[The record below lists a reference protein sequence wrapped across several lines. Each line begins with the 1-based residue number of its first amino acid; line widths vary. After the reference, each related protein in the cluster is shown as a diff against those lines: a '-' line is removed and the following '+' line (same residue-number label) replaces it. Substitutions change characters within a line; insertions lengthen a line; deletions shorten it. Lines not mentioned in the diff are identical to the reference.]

1 MSVAHTS
8 VPAVVCQTVYAREV
22 SIVSHAPFQGRIAR
36 FDEPGKPFEIETVTL
51 PDIGP
56 GEILVKVTRVNICG
70 SDVHAWHGTFATRG
84 LGGQLPTV
92 LGHEMVGVVHALG
105 DGVHAD
111 SNGAPLTAG
120 TRVVFPYF
128 FCCHTCRNCLAGR
141 RNACLNLKMAM
152 LGRADEPP
160 YFVGGYADYF
170 VLPAGAVLYTVP
182 DSVSDEIAAGANC
195 ALSQVMYGLER
206 VAQQLGEYVVVQGAG
221 ALGLYAVAVAKA
233 RGAAK
238 VIAID
243 GVPERLE
250 LATAFGADAVIDIT
264 ETSEKER
271 AKTVRALTDGQGA
284 DVVVE
289 VVGHPS
295 AIDEGLKLLGQFGRY
310 VEIGNINIGR
320 TFEFDPSRFVFANK
334 TMVGVSLYDPAVLSR
349 ALDFLEQYQHTL
361 PLDRLAAACY
371 PLDDINAA
379 FAAAEDKRDVR
390 ASIVP

>member
-1 MSVAHTS
+1 MLPSFSLPSALVTA
-8 VPAVVCQTVYAREV
+8 
-22 SIVSHAPFQGRIAR
+22 APYQGRIAR

-51 PDIGP
+51 PGIGP
-56 GEILVKVTRVNICG
+56 GEILIKVTRANICG
-70 SDVHAWHGTFATRG
+70 SDIHAWHGTFATRG

-92 LGHEMVGVVHALG
+92 LGHEMVGIVAALG
-105 DGVHAD
+105 DGIDTD
-111 SNGAPLTAG
+111 SNGRRLEAG
-120 TRVVFPYF
+120 RRVVFPYF
-128 FCCHTCRNCLAGR
+128 FCCHICRNCLAGR

-170 VLPAGAVLYTVP
+170 VLPAGAVVYTVP
-182 DSVSDEIAAGANC
+182 DAVSDEIAAGANC

-206 VAQQLGEYVVVQGAG
+206 VDQQLGEYVVVQGAG

-264 ETSEKER
+264 QTPDRER
-271 AKTVRALTDGQGA
+271 AKLVRTLTEGQGA

-310 VEIGNINIGR
+310 VEIGNINIGK
-320 TFEFDPSRFVFANK
+320 TFEFDPSRFVFTNK

-349 ALDFLEQYQHTL
+349 ALDFLEMYQDTM
-361 PLDRLAAACY
+361 PFDRLAAASY
-371 PLDDINAA
+371 SLEDINDA
-379 FAAAEDKRDVR
+379 FAAADGKRDVR

>member
-1 MSVAHTS
+1 MFT
-8 VPAVVCQTVYAREV
+8 
-22 SIVSHAPFQGRIAR
+22 GRIAR
-36 FDEPGKPFEIETVTL
+36 FDEPGKPFEIETVSL
-51 PDIGP
+51 PDVGP
-56 GEILVKVTRVNICG
+56 GEILIKVSRANICG

-92 LGHEMVGVVHALG
+92 LGHEMVGAIEALG
-105 DGVHAD
+105 DGVSKD
-111 SNGAPLTAG
+111 SNGKPLAPG

-128 FCCHTCRNCLAGR
+128 FCCHECRNCLAGR
-141 RNACLNLKMAM
+141 RNACVNLKMAM

-160 YFVGGYADYF
+160 YFVGGYGDYYL
-170 VLPAGAVLYTVP
+170 LPAGAVVYTVP
-182 DSVSDEIAAGANC
+182 DTVSDDIAAGANC

-206 VAQQLGEYVVVQGAG
+206 VDAQLGEYVVVQGAG

-233 RGAAK
+233 RGAAR

-250 LATAFGADAVIDIT
+250 LTTAFGADDVIDIT
-264 ETSEKER
+264 EVPEVKDR
-271 AKTVRALTDGQGA
+271 AKVVRRLTDGQGA

-310 VEIGNINIGR
+310 VEIGNINIGK
-320 TFEFDPSRFVFANK
+320 TFEFDPSRFVFGNK
-334 TMVGVSLYDPAVLSR
+334 SMVGVSLYDPAVLAR
-349 ALDFLEQYQHTL
+349 ALTFLEQNHDRL
-361 PLDRLAAACY
+361 PLNRLAAATY
-371 PLDDINAA
+371 SLDDINHA
-379 FAAAEDKRDVR
+379 FTAAEAKHDVR

>member
-1 MSVAHTS
+1 MSTS
-8 VPAVVCQTVYAREV
+8 YT
-22 SIVSHAPFQGRIAR
+22 GRIAR
-36 FDEPGKPFEIETVTL
+36 FDAPGEPFEIETVVL
-51 PDIGP
+51 DEVGP
-56 GEILVKVTRVNICG
+56 GEILIKVTRANICG

-92 LGHEMVGVVHALG
+92 LGHEMVGVVEALG
-105 DGVHAD
+105 EGVSAD
-111 SNGAPLTAG
+111 SNGAPLHAG

-128 FCCHTCRNCLAGR
+128 FACHACRNCLAGR
-141 RNACLNLKMAM
+141 RNACQNLKMAM

-160 YFVGGYADYF
+160 YFVGGYADYYL
-170 VLPAGAVLYTVP
+170 LPAGTVVYTVP
-182 DSVSDEIAAGANC
+182 DSVSDDIAAGANC

-206 VAQQLGEYVVVQGAG
+206 VDLQLGENVVVQGAG

-233 RGAAK
+233 RGAAC

-250 LATAFGADAVIDIT
+250 LATQFGADVVIDINVVT
-264 ETSEKER
+264 TDKDR
-271 AKTVRALTDGQGA
+271 IKVVRKHTDGLGA

-295 AIDEGLKLLGQFGRY
+295 AIDEGLKMLGQFGRY
-310 VEIGNINIGR
+310 VEIGNINIGK

-349 ALDFLEQYQHTL
+349 ALTFLEQHQDRL
-361 PLDRLAAACY
+361 PFDRLAAASY
-371 PLDDINAA
+371 SLDDINAA
-379 FAAAEDKRDVR
+379 FAAADERRDVR
-390 ASIVP
+390 ASIIP

>member
-1 MSVAHTS
+1 MHSK
-8 VPAVVCQTVYAREV
+8 
-22 SIVSHAPFQGRIAR
+22 SHANTSRTGRIAR
-36 FDEPGKPFEIETVTL
+36 FDEPGKPFQIETVTL
-51 PDIGP
+51 PDVGP
-56 GEILVKVTRVNICG
+56 GEILVRVLRTNICG

-92 LGHEMVGVVHALG
+92 LGHEMVGAIEVLG
-105 DGVHAD
+105 DGVTAD
-111 SNGAPLTAG
+111 SNGKSLAEG

-128 FCCHTCRNCLAGR
+128 YCCHQCRNCLAGR

-160 YFVGGYADYF
+160 YFVGGYGDYYL
-170 VLPAGAVLYTVP
+170 LPAGAVVYTVP
-182 DSVSDEIAAGANC
+182 DTLSDDIAAGANC

-206 VAQQLGEYVVVQGAG
+206 VDLQLGEHVVVQGAG

-233 RGAAK
+233 RGAAN

-250 LATAFGADAVIDIT
+250 LATAFGADSVIDLNEVAT
-264 ETSEKER
+264 PKDR
-271 AKTVRALTDGQGA
+271 AKAVRKLTDGQGA

-295 AIDEGLKLLGQFGRY
+295 AIDEGLQMLAQFGRY
-310 VEIGNINIGR
+310 VEIGNINIGK
-320 TFEFDPSRFVFANK
+320 TFAFDPSRFVFTNK

-349 ALDFLEQYQHTL
+349 ALTFLDRYQHQL
-361 PLDRLAAACY
+361 PFERLAAASY
-371 PLDDINAA
+371 SLDDINEAFTAA
-379 FAAAEDKRDVR
+379 DGKRDVR
-390 ASIVP
+390 ASIAP

>member
-1 MSVAHTS
+1 MSSAQNT
-8 VPAVVCQTVYAREV
+8 
-22 SIVSHAPFQGRIAR
+22 GRIAR
-36 FDEPGKPFEIETVTL
+36 FDEPGKPFEIETV
-51 PDIGP
+51 PVPEAGP
-56 GEILVKVTRVNICG
+56 GQILIRVSRANICG

-92 LGHEMVGVVHALG
+92 LGHEMVGSVAQLG
-105 DGVHAD
+105 DGVTAD
-111 SNGAPLTAG
+111 SNGKPLEVA

-141 RNACLNLKMAM
+141 RNACLNLTMAM

-160 YFVGGYADYF
+160 YFVGGYGDYF
-170 VLPAGAVLYTVP
+170 LLPAGAVVYTVP
-182 DSVSDEIAAGANC
+182 DSISDEIAAGANC

-206 VAQQLGEYVVVQGAG
+206 VDQQLGEYVVVQGAG

-250 LATAFGADAVIDIT
+250 LAKAFGADVVIDIT
-264 ETSEKER
+264 EVTTDKER
-271 AKTVRALTDGQGA
+271 AKIVRKLTDGQGA

-310 VEIGNINIGR
+310 VEIGNINIGKS
-320 TFEFDPSRFVFANK
+320 FEFDPSRFVFGNK

-349 ALDFLEQYQHTL
+349 ALDFLAEYQ
-361 PLDRLAAACY
+361 DRLPFDRLSAACY
-371 PLDDINAA
+371 SLDDINDA
-379 FAAAEDKRDVR
+379 FAAAEGKRDVR

>member
-1 MSVAHTS
+1 M
-8 VPAVVCQTVYAREV
+8 YK
-22 SIVSHAPFQGRIAR
+22 GRIAR
-36 FDEPGKPFEIETVTL
+36 FDAPGKPFEIETVSL
-51 PDIGP
+51 PDVGP
-56 GEILVKVTRVNICG
+56 GEILIKVTRANICG
-70 SDVHAWHGTFATRG
+70 SDVHAWHGTFATGG

-92 LGHEMVGVVHALG
+92 LGHEMVGAVEALG
-105 DGVHAD
+105 DGVSAD
-111 SNGAPLTAG
+111 SNGAALQQG

-128 FCCHTCRNCLAGR
+128 FSCHRCRNCLAGR
-141 RNACLNLKMAM
+141 RNACQNLKMAM

-160 YFVGGYADYF
+160 YFVGGYGDYF
-170 VLPAGAVLYTVP
+170 LLPAGAVVYTVP
-182 DSVSDEIAAGANC
+182 DDLSDDVAAGANC

-206 VAQQLGEYVVVQGAG
+206 VDLQLGEYVVVQGAG

-250 LATAFGADAVIDIT
+250 LATAFGADAIVDLNEVTTDKDRI
-264 ETSEKER
+264 K
-271 AKTVRALTDGQGA
+271 AVRKLTDGLGA

-295 AIDEGLKLLGQFGRY
+295 AIDEGLKMLGQFGRY
-310 VEIGNINIGR
+310 VEIGNINIGK

-334 TMVGVSLYDPAVLSR
+334 TMVGVSLYDPPVLSR
-349 ALDFLEQYQHTL
+349 ALAFLAEYQDRL
-361 PLDRLAAACY
+361 PFDRLAAAHY
-371 PLDDINAA
+371 SLDDINEA
-379 FAAAEDKRDVR
+379 FAAAEGLRDVR

>member
-1 MSVAHTS
+1 MSSRPHT
-8 VPAVVCQTVYAREV
+8 
-22 SIVSHAPFQGRIAR
+22 GRIAR
-36 FDEPGKPFEIETVTL
+36 FDEPGKPFEIEAV
-51 PDIGP
+51 PVPEAGP
-56 GEILVKVTRVNICG
+56 GQILIRVSRANICG

-92 LGHEMVGVVHALG
+92 LGHEMVGSVAELG
-105 DGVHAD
+105 DGVTAD
-111 SNGAPLTAG
+111 SNGKPLEVG

-141 RNACLNLKMAM
+141 RNTCLNLKMAM

-160 YFVGGYADYF
+160 YFVGGYGDYF
-170 VLPAGAVLYTVP
+170 LLPAGAVVYTVP
-182 DSVSDEIAAGANC
+182 DSISDEIAAGANC

-206 VAQQLGEYVVVQGAG
+206 VDQQLGEYVVVQGAG

-250 LATAFGADAVIDIT
+250 LAKAFGADAVIDIT
-264 ETSEKER
+264 EVTTDKER
-271 AKTVRALTDGQGA
+271 AKIVRKLTDGQGA

-310 VEIGNINIGR
+310 VEIGNINIGKS
-320 TFEFDPSRFVFANK
+320 FEFDPSRFVFANK

-349 ALDFLEQYQHTL
+349 ALDFLAEYQDKL
-361 PLDRLAAACY
+361 PFERLAAACY
-371 PLDDINAA
+371 SLDDINEA
-379 FAAAEDKRDVR
+379 FAAAEGKRDVR

>member
-1 MSVAHTS
+1 MPERNSL
-8 VPAVVCQTVYAREV
+8 VVYK
-22 SIVSHAPFQGRIAR
+22 GRIAR
-36 FDEPGKPFEIETVTL
+36 FDEPNKPFEIATVSL
-51 PDIGP
+51 PEIGP
-56 GEILVKVTRVNICG
+56 GEILIKVARANICG

-92 LGHEMVGVVHALG
+92 LGHEMVGAVEALG
-105 DGVHAD
+105 DCVTSD
-111 SNGAPLTAG
+111 SNGKPLAPG

-128 FCCHTCRNCLAGR
+128 FCCHRCRNCLAGR
-141 RNACLNLKMAM
+141 RNACLNLTMAM

-160 YFVGGYADYF
+160 YFVGGYGDYYL
-170 VLPAGAVLYTVP
+170 LPAGAVVYTVP
-182 DSVSDEIAAGANC
+182 DSVSDDIAAGANC

-206 VAQQLGEYVVVQGAG
+206 VDLQLGETVVVQGAG

-233 RGAAK
+233 RGAAR

-250 LATAFGADAVIDIT
+250 LATAFGADDVIDIT
-264 ETSEKER
+264 AVTEVKDR
-271 AKTVRALTDGQGA
+271 AKIVRTLTDGQGA

-295 AIDEGLKLLGQFGRY
+295 AIDEGLKMLGQFGRY
-310 VEIGNINIGR
+310 VEIGNINIGK

-334 TMVGVSLYDPAVLSR
+334 TMIGVSLYDPEVLSR
-349 ALDFLEQYQHTL
+349 ALTFLEQHQDRL
-361 PLDRLAAACY
+361 PLNRLAAACY
-371 PLDDINAA
+371 SLDDINQA
-379 FAAAEDKRDVR
+379 FAAAEGKRDVR

>member
-1 MSVAHTS
+1 MFT
-8 VPAVVCQTVYAREV
+8 
-22 SIVSHAPFQGRIAR
+22 GRIAR
-36 FDEPGKPFEIETVTL
+36 FDGPGKPFEIETVSL
-51 PDIGP
+51 PEVGP
-56 GEILVKVTRVNICG
+56 GEILVKVSRANICG

-92 LGHEMVGVVHALG
+92 LGHEMVGAIEALG
-105 DGVHAD
+105 DGVAAD
-111 SNGAPLTAG
+111 SNGKPLAPG

-128 FCCHTCRNCLAGR
+128 FCCHECRNCLAGR

-160 YFVGGYADYF
+160 YFVGGYGDYYL
-170 VLPAGAVLYTVP
+170 LPAGAVVYTVP
-182 DSVSDEIAAGANC
+182 DAVSDDVAAGANC

-206 VAQQLGEYVVVQGAG
+206 VDAQLGDYVVVQGAG

-233 RGAAK
+233 RGAAR

-250 LATAFGADAVIDIT
+250 LATAFGADDVIDIT
-264 ETSEKER
+264 DVTEVKDR
-271 AKTVRALTDGQGA
+271 AKIVRRLTDGQGA

-310 VEIGNINIGR
+310 VEIGNINIGK

-334 TMVGVSLYDPAVLSR
+334 TMVGVSLYDPVVLSR
-349 ALDFLEQYQHTL
+349 ALTFLEQHQDRL
-361 PLDRLAAACY
+361 PLYRLAAACY
-371 PLDDINAA
+371 SLDDINHA
-379 FAAAEDKRDVR
+379 FAAAEGKRDVR

>member
-1 MSVAHTS
+1 MSDT
-8 VPAVVCQTVYAREV
+8 
-22 SIVSHAPFQGRIAR
+22 PFQGVQGRIAR
-36 FDEPGKPFEIETVTL
+36 FDEPGKPFQIETVTL
-51 PDIGP
+51 PDIGA
-56 GEILVKVTRVNICG
+56 GEILVKVTRANICG

-92 LGHEMVGVVHALG
+92 LGHEMVGEVHALG
-105 DGVHAD
+105 AGVDAD
-111 SNGAPLTAG
+111 SNGAPLTVG

-141 RNACLNLKMAM
+141 RNACLNLTMAM
-152 LGRADEPP
+152 LGRADQPP
-160 YFVGGYADYF
+160 YFVGGYGDYF
-170 VLPAGAVLYTVP
+170 VLPAGAVVYTVP
-182 DSVSDEIAAGANC
+182 ESVPDEIAAGANC

-206 VAQQLGEYVVVQGAG
+206 VDQQLGESVVVQGAG

-233 RGAAK
+233 RGAAT

-264 ETSEKER
+264 TTTEKER
-271 AKTVRALTDGQGA
+271 AKMVRRLTDGQGA

-310 VEIGNINIGR
+310 VEIGNINIGK
-320 TFEFDPSRFVFANK
+320 TFEFDPSRFVFSNK
-334 TMVGVSLYDPAVLSR
+334 TMVGVSLYDPSVLSR
-349 ALDFLEQYQHTL
+349 ALAFLEQYQHTL
-361 PLDRLAAACY
+361 PFDRLAATAY
-371 PLDDINAA
+371 PLDEINAA
-379 FAAAEDKRDVR
+379 FAAAADKRDVR